1 MSGIG
6 ASAALLERA
15 AAALAGI
22 AGLAVYRGPP
32 VQAAAPY
39 ALVATGPERDWSW
52 KGGGGR
58 ELRLAVTLHDRGE
71 SPARLLRIAA
81 AAEAA
86 LAGIGGEADGWR
98 AVSLAFVRSELV
110 PPRRGAPDGLWARML
125 EYRVRVEAL

>member
-1 MSGIG
+1 MSGAG
-6 ASAALLERA
+6 ASAMLQAQA

-39 ALVATGPERDWSW
+39 AAIGIGPERDWGW
-52 KGGGGR
+52 KGGEGR

-71 SPARLLRIAA
+71 SPARLLAIAA

-86 LAGIGGEADGWR
+86 LAGIDGEADGWR
-98 AVSLAFVRSELV
+98 TVSLAFVRAELV
-110 PPRRGAPDGLWARML
+110 PPKRGSPDGLWVRVL
-125 EYRVRVEAL
+125 EYRVRMVAV